1 MLLYLDTSAIVKRYV
16 KESGSDLISEIYEKA
31 LNGDALLSFSAWNI
45 GEVLGVLDKYRRR
58 GWLSDG
64 NYLKARLQFLGETL
78 RFLRLKLLKIV
89 PTKTSILIQTWSL
102 IERYHIYE
110 ADALQILSAKRIGA
124 EKLYTGD
131 EVLHKVALEEG
142 VESEYVG

>member
-16 KESGSDLISEIYEKA
+16 KESGSDLIGEIYEKA

-45 GEVLGVLDKYRRR
+45 GEVLGVLDEYRRR
-58 GWLSDG
+58 GWLSDD

-78 RFLRLKLLKIV
+78 RFLRLKLLRIV

-102 IERYHIYE
+102 IERYHIYK
-110 ADALQILSAKRIGA
+110 ADALQILSAKRMGA

-131 EVLHKVALEEG
+131 G
-142 VESEYVG
+142 GSP